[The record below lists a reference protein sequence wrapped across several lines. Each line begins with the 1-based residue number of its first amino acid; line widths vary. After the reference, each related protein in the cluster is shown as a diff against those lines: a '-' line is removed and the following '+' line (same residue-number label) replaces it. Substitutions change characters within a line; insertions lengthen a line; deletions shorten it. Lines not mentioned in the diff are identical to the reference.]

1 MSAGKW
7 IEDVGGLAFSW
18 KAPSGRVYRVSAE
31 FGGVVRATC
40 DTVPLRADYAPK
52 GVTPRERWWR
62 SFHPA
67 MTACESVEARG
78 GETVQTSAPA
88 APASA
93 DKSQDLTPLGHAL
106 FSSRVSG
113 LIQMGNT
120 EQVEFRVDQA
130 LGALKRGVVD
140 EVIAWLDEATTA
152 ARVMKKAQRDATLA
166 EAGAK
171 P

>member
-7 IEDVGGLAFSW
+7 IHLTPQVFQWAS
-18 KAPSGRVYRVSAE
+18 PSGRIYRVEVAT
-31 FGGVVRATC
+31 GGIVNALC
-40 DTVPLRADYAPK
+40 DGDLLKTQSGK
-52 GVTPRERWWR
+52 PRLAWWR
-62 SFHPA
+62 SPSAA
-67 MTACESVEARG
+67 MFECECREGRRAMEESRL
-78 GETVQTSAPA
+78 VQTSAPV
-88 APASA
+88 APAPA
-93 DKSQDLTPLGHAL
+93 DKSRDLTPLGHAL

-140 EVIAWLDEATTA
+140 EVIAWLEEATTA
-152 ARVMKKAQRDATLA
+152 ARVMKKVQRDAAIA
-166 EAGAK
+166 EAGSK